1 MFVATGIAKVIFAF
15 RIRGSGYFM
24 LTLLSGLVS
33 LALGVMVFTNFPQSA
48 AVVLGVL
55 LAIELIATGITLVSF
70 AFLLRK
76 SPLRGAA

>member
-1 MFVATGIAKVIFAF
+1 
-15 RIRGSGYFM
+15 M